1 MVWLLNKVDFDVV
14 IGVLGEETLFL
25 MICKYVKCFTIFS
38 KINENFQKKIKTW
51 LKSLWKQLQPF
62 TGSLKIPPVSL
73 VMKL

>member
-51 LKSLWKQLQPF
+51 LKSL
-62 TGSLKIPPVSL
+62 
-73 VMKL
+73 